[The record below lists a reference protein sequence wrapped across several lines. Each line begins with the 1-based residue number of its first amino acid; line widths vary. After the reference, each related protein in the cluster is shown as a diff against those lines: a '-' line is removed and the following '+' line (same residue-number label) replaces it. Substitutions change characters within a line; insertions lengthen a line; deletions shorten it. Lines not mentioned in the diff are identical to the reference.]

1 MKGMRSAT
9 TSTRDTLIET
19 ATELFLGRGFGLVGM
34 NELCATSGVNKGT
47 FYHFFPSKSELLIA
61 SIERYAERFAA
72 AFDDI
77 AASEASPTAK
87 IVRFFDIPAEA
98 NRDWK
103 SVHGFSQGCLI
114 GNISLELAAVEP
126 GVQNAIRRALA
137 RWSVPI
143 AKVIDELVAEGT
155 LQDIDR
161 RAAAEVVIALM
172 QGGLLLAKVHNDPSR
187 ITALASGALPH
198 LRALTR

>member
-1 MKGMRSAT
+1 MRSAT
-9 TSTRDTLIET
+9 TSTRDTLIDT

-34 NELCATSGVNKGT
+34 NELCAASSVNKGT
-47 FYHFFPSKSELLIA
+47 FYHFFRSKSDLLVA

-72 AFDDI
+72 AFDEI
-77 AASEASPTAK
+77 AASDASPADK
-87 IVRFFDIPAEA
+87 IERLFDIPAQA

-103 SVHGFSQGCLI
+103 STHGFSQGCLI
-114 GNISLELAAVEP
+114 GNMSLELTAVDP
-126 GVQNAIRRALA
+126 GVQNAIRRAFA

-143 AKVIDELVAEGT
+143 AKVVDELVAEGT
-155 LQDIDR
+155 LQEIDR

-187 ITALASGALPH
+187 ISLLASGALSH